1 MWTCTY
7 CGLWCNQLVEVVVA
21 ASMAAAGLDACWSLW
36 FGVPSYFVWVHV
48 VCNIVVFSV
57 DLSLWAQVR
66 LSYHLGCGDYAT
78 VIFLLHIC
86 WVSSCL
92 VVAVLY
98 VSFYYGGVAVCSFIV
113 VLVSV
118 RSVFP
123 GLVRV
128 RVCSCAAAVVAWWCL
143 ILVVTAEIH
152 PCS

>member
-1 MWTCTY
+1 M
-7 CGLWCNQLVEVVVA
+7 L
-21 ASMAAAGLDACWSLW
+21 ASW
-36 FGVPSYFVWVHV
+36 FGSFFCFVWVFI
-48 VCNIVVFSV
+48 VCNIAFFSY

-66 LSYHLGCGDYAT
+66 LFDHLGGGDCAAVT
-78 VIFLLHIC
+78 FLMRIC

-92 VVAVLY
+92 VVAVLHISCY
-98 VSFYYGGVAVCSFIV
+98 CGGVAVCSFIV

-143 ILVVTAEIH
+143 ILVVTAEIY

>member
-1 MWTCTY
+1 M
-7 CGLWCNQLVEVVVA
+7 
-21 ASMAAAGLDACWSLW
+21 
-36 FGVPSYFVWVHV
+36 
-48 VCNIVVFSV
+48 CNIVPFSV
-57 DLSLWAQVR
+57 DLFLWAQVR
-66 LSYHLGCGDYAT
+66 LSDHLGCGDCAA
-78 VIFLLHIC
+78 VIFLLRIC

-92 VVAVLY
+92 VVAMLH
-98 VSFYYGGVAVCSFIV
+98 VSFYHGGVAVCSFIV

-143 ILVVTAEIH
+143 ILVVTAEIY

>member
-1 MWTCTY
+1 M
-7 CGLWCNQLVEVVVA
+7 LVF
-21 ASMAAAGLDACWSLW
+21 W
-36 FGVPSYFVWVHV
+36 FGVPSYSVWVLV

-57 DLSLWAQVR
+57 DLSLWAQVC

-92 VVAVLY
+92 AVVVLY

-118 RSVFP
+118 RPVFP

-128 RVCSCAAAVVAWWCL
+128 RVCSCAAAVVAW
-143 ILVVTAEIH
+143 
-152 PCS
+152 